1 MQPRART
8 TARRTEP
15 GGGRAGAAGASGHD
29 DTAVC
34 QRLYRYH
41 GAFVRCACGLCGV
54 PSPLRLRPTTKVMI
68 ILHCF
73 VIRRFHFKDY
83 QSCHMPLKTLNARW
97 KTCTCTPHETDEKA
111 FFPAATLLPAAGAFE
126 HLRGRGRGSP
136 TRDFPSTHGRQDDR
150 SSCCPAPTPPRA
162 FDLRNHHPS
171 RCRICSRGTVGAGP
185 CKGLSWLR
193 CSCRL
198 PRQAS
203 TNPS

>member
-1 MQPRART
+1 VHRHEPTQLCAHRGAGGNGKSRGRGGVT
-8 TARRTEP
+8 TTL
-15 GGGRAGAAGASGHD
+15 
-29 DTAVC
+29 
-34 QRLYRYH
+34 RLYRYH

-54 PSPLRLRPTTKVMI
+54 PSPLRLRPTHMI
-68 ILHCF
+68 ILLRHSAF
-73 VIRRFHFKDY
+73 SIRMEDY
-83 QSCHMPLKTLNARW
+83 HSCHILLNAQW
-97 KTCTCTPHETDEKA
+97 KRCTPPQRSHETDEKA
-111 FFPAATLLPAAGAFE
+111 FFPGAFPAATLLQRGRSSTRG
-126 HLRGRGRGSP
+126 RGRGRGSP

-150 SSCCPAPTPPRA
+150 SSCCPAPTSPRA

-171 RCRICSRGTVGAGP
+171 RCRICSSRGTVGAGP